1 MPRVTISVTV
11 QSHDSYGLVDQPH
24 TRSIG
29 IRSFREYTAMTVATL
44 HRVRR
49 AIGFTLIEILIVL
62 VMIGALLALVGPR
75 LDLARYRTDAAVQ
88 GVRSVLMQAQRTAL
102 VRQYDVVIS
111 IDTVH
116 NALLWAEDAN
126 NDGTIQSTEHK
137 RSYPLNDGVVFMVP
151 PTGLDSAV
159 SSAVVGAHL
168 GTMNGLPTI
177 TFHRDGAAT
186 TDLQL
191 YIAGPANPTHT
202 YRAVRLTQGTGR
214 TDWYLYNA
222 QANTWKL
229 GGLN

>member
-1 MPRVTISVTV
+1 MTG
-11 QSHDSYGLVDQPH
+11 SHP
-24 TRSIG
+24 
-29 IRSFREYTAMTVATL
+29 TA
-44 HRVRR
+44 VRR
-49 AIGFTLIEILIVL
+49 TIGFTLIEILIVL
-62 VMIGALLALVGPR
+62 VMVGAMMALAIPH
-75 LDLARYRTDAAVQ
+75 LDVTRYRTDAAVQ

-126 NDGTIQSTEHK
+126 NDGTIQTSEHK

-159 SSAVVGAHL
+159 TSPVVGNHL
-168 GTMNGLPTI
+168 GTMGGYPTV

-186 TDLQL
+186 SDLQL
-191 YIAGPANPTHT
+191 YLAGPANPTRT

-214 TDWYLYNA
+214 TDWYLYNS

-229 GGLN
+229 GGLNN

>member
-1 MPRVTISVTV
+1 MTGGTPTAIRRRV
-11 QSHDSYGLVDQPH
+11 
-24 TRSIG
+24 
-29 IRSFREYTAMTVATL
+29 
-44 HRVRR
+44 
-49 AIGFTLIEILIVL
+49 GFTLIEILIVL
-62 VMIGALLALVGPR
+62 VMVGAMMALAIPR
-75 LDLARYRTDAAVQ
+75 LDITRYRTDAAIQ

-116 NALLWAEDAN
+116 NALLWAEDVN
-126 NDGTIQSTEHK
+126 NDGVIQSSEHK

-151 PTGLDSAV
+151 PVGLDSAV
-159 SSAVVGAHL
+159 SSPVVGNHL
-168 GTMNGLPTI
+168 GTMNDLPTV

-186 TDLQL
+186 SDLEL
-191 YIAGPANPTHT
+191 YLAGPANPTRT

-229 GGLN
+229 GGLNH